1 MDAAAVDPVEES
13 TSPRVR
19 RAGLVLA
26 ALLVAPFEGLP
37 PAARGLLAV
46 TGCVAV
52 LWLTQAI
59 PIAAASLAPLVLIPL
74 LGIAPT
80 KKVASLYVN
89 DNTFL
94 FLGGFL
100 LAIAI

>member
-19 RAGLVLA
+19 RAGLVLAPLVLA

-94 FLGGFL
+94 FLG
-100 LAIAI
+100 